1 MKPRLR
7 TFYLLTAQGA
17 ASVLFGSM
25 FLMTLYVASSALS
38 ITVNDSWE
46 LTEPTALHFGWAIHL
61 RNPFKAI
68 LEWEDRI

>member
-1 MKPRLR
+1 MRSRWR
-7 TFYLLTAQGA
+7 TLYLLTEQGA

-25 FLMTLYVASSALS
+25 FLTAVYVLSSAFS
-38 ITVNDSWE
+38 ITANDSWE
-46 LTEPTALHFGWAIHL
+46 LSEPTALHFSWAIHL

>member
-1 MKPRLR
+1 MKLCLR
-7 TFYLLTAQGA
+7 TLYLLTAQGA

-25 FLMTLYVASSALS
+25 FLMTVYVLSSALS
-38 ITVNDSWE
+38 ITANDSWE
-46 LTEPTALHFGWAIHL
+46 LSEPTALHFGWAVHL